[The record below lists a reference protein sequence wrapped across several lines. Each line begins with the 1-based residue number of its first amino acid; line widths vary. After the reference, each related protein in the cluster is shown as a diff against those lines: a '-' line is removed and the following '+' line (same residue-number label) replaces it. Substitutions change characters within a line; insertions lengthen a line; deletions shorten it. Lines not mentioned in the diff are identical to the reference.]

1 MISPLAPLP
10 FVVHCCY
17 MSSSVGKCVN
27 FSSILT
33 YARGDRLFVWS
44 DDWGMGCGGDGTTT
58 AAKGGYGL
66 KKQMAI
72 KSNAATAVIENFIF
86 VTPLYTSG
94 GRGLDLIRES
104 GQSFFNST
112 VRTFILIVPN

>member
-1 MISPLAPLP
+1 
-10 FVVHCCY
+10 

-44 DDWGMGCGGDGTTT
+44 DDWGAVGTT

-94 GRGLDLIRES
+94 GRGLDLIRERAAS
-104 GQSFFNST
+104 PF
-112 VRTFILIVPN
+112 LIQPYIHSHCPELA